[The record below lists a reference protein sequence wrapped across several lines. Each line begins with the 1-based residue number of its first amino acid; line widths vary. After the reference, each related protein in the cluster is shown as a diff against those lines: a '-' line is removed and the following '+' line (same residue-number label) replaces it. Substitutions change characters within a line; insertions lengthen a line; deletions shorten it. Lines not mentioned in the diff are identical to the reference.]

1 MCGRFTVRSNPNV
14 IAKEFGLSGILDL
27 IPHYNIAPTQLVA
40 AVRSLDG
47 TRELARLR
55 WGLIPPWAT
64 ELSIGSRMINA
75 RSETVATKP
84 SFKKAF
90 QSRRCLVVAD
100 GFYEWQKTDDKK
112 QPFFIRLKSDQPF
125 GFAGLWERNDRTG
138 QPVETCT
145 IITTTANEM
154 MVPLHERMPVIIPP
168 EQYDLWLD
176 PEVKDVQQLER
187 LLQPFPSDEMTAY
200 PVSTLVNSPKNDLAA
215 CVEPLEA
222 S

>member
-14 IAKEFGLSGILDL
+14 IAKEFGLSGVLDL
-27 IPHYNIAPTQLVA
+27 IPHFNIAPTQMVA

-47 TRELARLR
+47 SRELALLR
-55 WGLIPPWAT
+55 WGLVPPWAS

>member
-1 MCGRFTVRSNPNV
+1 MCGRFTVRSNLNA

-47 TRELARLR
+47 PKELVMLR
-55 WGLIPPWAT
+55 WGLVPPWAT

-154 MVPLHERMPVIIPP
+154 MVPLHERMPVIIPT

-176 PEVKDVQQLER
+176 PKVEDVTQLER
-187 LLQPFPSDEMTAY
+187 LLQPFPSDKMTAY
-200 PVSTLVNSPKNDLAA
+200 PVSTLVNSPKNDLAE
-215 CVEPLEA
+215 CVEPLEV
-222 S
+222 

>member
-1 MCGRFTVRSNPNV
+1 MCGRFTVRSNANV
-14 IAKEFGLSGILDL
+14 IANEFVLSGLVDL
-27 IPHYNIAPTQLVA
+27 IPHFNIAPTQLVA

-47 TRELARLR
+47 PRELVMLR
-55 WGLIPPWAT
+55 WGLVPPWAT

-84 SFKKAF
+84 SFKKSF

-100 GFYEWQKTDDKK
+100 GFYEWQKIDDKK
-112 QPFFIRLKSDQPF
+112 QPFFIRLKSARPF

-176 PEVKDVQQLER
+176 PEVQDVTQLER
-187 LLQPFPSDEMTAY
+187 LLQPFPSEEMTAY
-200 PVSTLVNSPKNDLAA
+200 PVSTLVNSPKNDLAE
-215 CVEPLEA
+215 CVVPLKV
-222 S
+222 